1 MSDFHSDLAGSN
13 PATRFMITEQ
23 EINGIV
29 NELKNIRANVAVL
42 MRGIK
47 QIEEYL
53 ENKLPKKEDTKNDV

>member
-1 MSDFHSDLAGSN
+1 
-13 PATRFMITEQ
+13 MITEQ

-53 ENKLPKKEDTKNDV
+53 ENKLPKKEDNKNDV